1 MQYLKKGRCGLGV
14 GILLAILFML
24 VGATPALAHRLLV
37 FAYAEDKNILVE
49 SKLVPDTPVKEGK
62 VVVSDKQTG
71 QVLVTGQTDAH
82 GKFSFPIPAEAAAR
96 RADLLIVVEAGMGH
110 KGEWLLKAEK
120 YLPGGAAAS
129 PAAPAPALTSPP
141 AAVTPAGL
149 APTAPTLD
157 PQALEAVV
165 SRVVAREIAP
175 LKEMVAELS
184 VHRTSLTDIIG
195 GLGYIL
201 GIFGIWAYFLS
212 KRQGKA

>member
-1 MQYLKKGRCGLGV
+1 MQHLQNGRRGLRVGV
-14 GILLAILFML
+14 LAMLLLL
-24 VGATPALAHRLLV
+24 VVATPGLAHRVLV
-37 FAYAEDKNILVE
+37 FAYVEGKNILVE
-49 SKLVPDTPVKEGK
+49 SKLVPDTPVKDGK
-62 VVVSDKQTG
+62 VIVSDKQTG
-71 QVLVTGQTDAH
+71 EVLVTGQTNDQ
-82 GKFSFPIPAEAAAR
+82 GKLSFPIPAEAAAR

-120 YLPGGAAAS
+120 YLPGDAT
-129 PAAPAPALTSPP
+129 AAPAPPAPAPAPPSAGGAPAGP
-141 AAVTPAGL
+141 AATTP
-149 APTAPTLD
+149 PLD

-165 SRVVAREIAP
+165 SRVVAREVAP